1 MTEKE
6 NLTEKLQVLLSK
18 SDLRALNIIIARRS
32 LERGTKPP
40 PISSYIRELIK
51 KEIDENIVDQ
61 VSFAGEKARE
71 IITNYQ
77 KQQKPQ
83 KTKN

>member
-1 MTEKE
+1 MIEKE

-32 LERGTKPP
+32 LERGAKPP

-77 KQQKPQ
+77 KQKPQ

>member
-1 MTEKE
+1 MNEKE

-32 LERGTKPP
+32 LEQGTKPP

-51 KEIDENIVDQ
+51 REIDVNIVDQ
-61 VSFAGEKARE
+61 VSYAGEKARE
-71 IITNYQ
+71 IINNY
-77 KQQKPQ
+77 KKQ
-83 KTKN
+83 KTIKSHV

>member
-1 MTEKE
+1 MNEKE

-51 KEIDENIVDQ
+51 REIDENIVDQ

-71 IITNYQ
+71 IITNYK
-77 KQQKPQ
+77 KQ
-83 KTKN
+83 TKSTTKI

>member
-1 MTEKE
+1 MEKE

-18 SDLRALNIIIARRS
+18 TDLRALNIIIARRS

-40 PISSYIRELIK
+40 PISSYNRELIK

-77 KQQKPQ
+77 KTQ
-83 KTKN
+83 KTKTKN